1 MKYFNWIFRFILFII
16 MMLLMWNEIIMYVL
30 SFIRSWKLIIFYNYM
45 NTINLNSIIII
56 SLVCLAVF
64 ILYIKLFD
72 GTIIES
78 LKVTIGLV
86 IFGIVPI
93 LYMVD
98 TKIIINFVLEL
109 ILISLIIALLVTK
122 NSKEN

>member
-1 MKYFNWIFRFILFII
+1 MRYFNWISRLILFII

-72 GTIIES
+72 GTIIDS
-78 LKVTIGLV
+78 LKVTIGLI

-109 ILISLIIALLVTK
+109 IIISLLIALMVTK
-122 NSKEN
+122 SSKEN

>member
-1 MKYFNWIFRFILFII
+1 MRYFNWISRLILFII

-78 LKVTIGLV
+78 LKVTIGLI

-109 ILISLIIALLVTK
+109 ILISLLIALMVTK